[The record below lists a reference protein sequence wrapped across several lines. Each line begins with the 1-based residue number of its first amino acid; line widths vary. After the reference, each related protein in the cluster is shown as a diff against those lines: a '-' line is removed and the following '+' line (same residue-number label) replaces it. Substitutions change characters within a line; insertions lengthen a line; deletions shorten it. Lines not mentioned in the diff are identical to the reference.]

1 MGEVVEMIRV
11 IVESPY
17 GSADPEIVERNVRF
31 LRACLRDCHKRGE
44 APFASHAIYT
54 QPGVLDDNDADE
66 RMNGID
72 AGFAWRQCAE
82 RTVVYTNLG
91 ISNGMVLGIAD
102 SEKSGVPTE
111 YRVLDGWPE
120 VSQ

>member
-31 LRACLRDCHKRGE
+31 LRACLRDCLKRGE

-54 QPGVLDDNDADE
+54 QPGVLDDNNADE

-72 AGFAWRQCAE
+72 AGFAWRRCAE
-82 RTVVYTNLG
+82 KTVVYTNLG
-91 ISNGMVLGIAD
+91 ISNGMVLGIRD
-102 SEKSGVPTE
+102 SEIRGVQTE